1 MRFEFKVFM
10 LLVESRGFPE
20 LAQERNEH
28 DVDFPLKS
36 RLSQQHLSTMIQSM
50 IAYSKDLFK
59 HRNVLYA
66 PSRTTSE
73 KQA

>member
-36 RLSQQHLSTMIQSM
+36 RLSIPQY
-50 IAYSKDLFK
+50 AKDYTF
-59 HRNVLYA
+59 R
-66 PSRTTSE
+66 
-73 KQA
+73 